1 MPARLLDDLRA
12 APSAPLLVAGAGVS
26 AWFALDQGGQPPET
40 WAPGGLL
47 LFGLLAVG
55 IAVLRPRLRGIPRS
69 TVLAGALLAGYC
81 AWSYASVGWAGD
93 QGVAWEGAN
102 RTLIYLAAF
111 VLFGLWRQTPTSA
124 GAVLGILAVTVAGAT
139 GAIIVRLAITDDAR
153 VLLPTGRLLDPTG
166 YANATAALLI
176 MTGMVTLCVAASPRL
191 SWWLRGLAAGALVL
205 LLDGALLAVSRG
217 SLIATP
223 ATLAVLLLVAPERL
237 RRLAVLVPAALAVL
251 VAVGPILELTDL
263 LDTDQPPTGAEGAHR
278 VARLVLLGA
287 GATGLLV
294 ALVALIEQRRPPSA
308 AVAQRIHRVAA
319 VVVAVALAV
328 ALTGA
333 AAAVGDPRDE
343 LDRAW
348 ASFKQGY
355 GESSGT
361 RLAGG
366 LGSDRYDFYRVTL
379 GLFEDHPVAGIGA
392 DNFFIE
398 YLREGAGNETPHYPH
413 SIELRTLA
421 QTGVIGA
428 LLLFGAFAAA
438 APGAVRAGRHRG
450 SGTAIGAL
458 AAGATTAV
466 VYWLVHG
473 SADWFFEY
481 AGLGTIA
488 FSLLGLATA
497 LDPARAA
504 AEGAPSTR
512 APRPAALAAA
522 TLLTVLA
529 LVALGP
535 FWASELQVTR
545 AGQQFSRQPGEALGR
560 LERARELNPFST
572 RPDDVAGGIA
582 VRLGDLGGAR
592 RFFQRALERSSED
605 QYASLQLAA
614 LASAFGDRPRAI
626 ALARRATALAPRDP
640 AARDVLAV
648 VRSGARVDILALQ
661 RRILSAGDV
670 PG

>member
-12 APSAPLLVAGAGVS
+12 APSTPLLVAGAGVL
-26 AWFALDQGGQPPET
+26 AWFAVDQGGQPPET

-69 TVLAGALLAGYC
+69 TLLAGALLAGYC
-81 AWSYASVGWAGD
+81 AWSYASVSWAGD

-124 GAVLGILAVTVAGAT
+124 GAALGILAVAVAGAT
-139 GAIIVRLAITDDAR
+139 GAIVLRLAVTGDAR
-153 VLLPTGRLLDPTG
+153 LLLPTGRLLDPTG

-176 MTGMVTLCVAASPRL
+176 MAGMVTLCVAASARVP
-191 SWWLRGLAAGALVL
+191 WWLRGLSAATLVL

-223 ATLAVLLLVAPERL
+223 ATIAVLLLVAPERL

-251 VAVGPILELTDL
+251 LVAGPILELTDL
-263 LDTDQPPTGAEGAHR
+263 LDADRPPTGAEGAHR

-294 ALVALIEQRRPPSA
+294 ALVALVEQRRPPSA
-308 AVAQRIHRVAA
+308 ALARRIHRFGTVMVG
-319 VVVAVALAV
+319 VVLAV
-328 ALTGA
+328 TLTGA
-333 AAAVGDPRDE
+333 VAVLGDPRDE
-343 LDRAW
+343 VDRVW
-348 ASFKQGY
+348 SSFKQGY
-355 GESSGT
+355 GETSGT

-379 GLFEDHPVAGIGA
+379 SLFEDHPVAGIGA
-392 DNFFIE
+392 DNFFVD
-398 YLREGAGNETPHYPH
+398 YLREGTGDETPHYPH
-413 SIELRTLA
+413 SLELRTLA

-438 APGAVRAGRHRG
+438 APGAVRAARHG
-450 SGTAIGAL
+450 GAGAL
-458 AAGATTAV
+458 GAAAAAVV

-488 FSLLGLATA
+488 FSLLGLTMA
-497 LDPARAA
+497 LDPARADA
-504 AEGAPSTR
+504 ALVRATR
-512 APRPAALAAA
+512 APRPAALASAA
-522 TLLTVLA
+522 LLGAGALA
-529 LVALGP
+529 TLGP
-535 FWASELQVTR
+535 FWASELQVGR
-545 AGQQFSRQPGEALGR
+545 AGQQFARQPSEALGR

-582 VRLGDLGGAR
+582 VRLGDLRRAR
-592 RFFQRALERSSED
+592 RSFQRALERAPDD
-605 QYASLQLAA
+605 QYATLQLAA
-614 LASAFGDRPRAI
+614 LASALGDRPRALG
-626 ALARRATALAPRDP
+626 LARRAAGLAPRDP

-648 VRSGARVDILALQ
+648 LRSGARVDIAALQ
-661 RRILSAGDV
+661 RRILVASDV